1 MIRTQGMVAD
11 KYIVNGGLMQ
21 KTRKPQTTQ
30 TTQTPSSQRYFP
42 LKWPSRCRDRNLRL
56 GCIFMERSGPEWV
69 TGPAKPYYDRWF
81 YPSAGGTSI
90 HQIGQLPQVPL
101 RCCDSTP
108 PVLSSCVLFERQH
121 LVLGRSWPPRRCWP
135 GLFPELRCSKPQFVG
150 VLRLAFSPPSF
161 LSSFF
166 PSFFAESPPSP
177 CLC

>member
-1 MIRTQGMVAD
+1 M
-11 KYIVNGGLMQ
+11 
-21 KTRKPQTTQ
+21 
-30 TTQTPSSQRYFP
+30 
-42 LKWPSRCRDRNLRL
+42 KWPCRCRDRNLRL

-121 LVLGRSWPPRRCWP
+121 LVLGAKLATAEVLA
-135 GLFPELRCSKPQFVG
+135 GVLPELRCSKPQSVG
-150 VLRLAFSPPSF
+150 VLRLAFFPPFRLPFSPPSF
-161 LSSFF
+161 LHSVCPCLYHSV
-166 PSFFAESPPSP
+166 SP
-177 CLC
+177 CSAVLGWPRPLSSPTLHVNQAPREPP